1 MNLDLNCVSCV
12 LRMRPSPL
20 PNLFLVDVMVNDFKP
35 LDYVLVQMVALRP
48 QMTKVCT
55 DLSRNSLQSC
65 TVMVLSFVFLMSS
78 M

>member
-35 LDYVLVQMVALRP
+35 LDYVSVQMVALRP

-55 DLSRNSLQSC
+55 DLNRNCLQSC

>member
-35 LDYVLVQMVALRP
+35 LDYVSVQMVALRP

-55 DLSRNSLQSC
+55 DLN
-65 TVMVLSFVFLMSS
+65 
-78 M
+78 